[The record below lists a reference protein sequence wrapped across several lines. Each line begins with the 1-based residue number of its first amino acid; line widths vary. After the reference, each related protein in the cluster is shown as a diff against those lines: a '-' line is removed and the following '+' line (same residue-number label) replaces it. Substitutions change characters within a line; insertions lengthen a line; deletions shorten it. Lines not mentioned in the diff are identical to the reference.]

1 MRLNPMQFTRR
12 FRTAI
17 SNWSASRPRG
27 FRSRCALWRI
37 KPPSPAGS
45 LYNSRN
51 HPCLNASPRERGVAS
66 ISLVN
71 QLLNT
76 AAKRLRRSTSFS
88 DCCGEDADVI
98 GRFLLSKTA
107 NDIRAEVEK
116 RIAQRNVS
124 TSIDPPLS
132 LYCKRTIAYA
142 AEEAERLSHRHINTD
157 HLLIGVVRE
166 EDGMAGQILR
176 SAGLNVVAM
185 RQQRRLDEAATQ

>member
-1 MRLNPMQFTRR
+1 MFERFTERARR
-12 FRTAI
+12 CIYFARQ
-17 SNWSASRPRG
+17 SASEYG
-27 FRSRCALWRI
+27 SQTIATEHLLHGLLW
-37 KPPSPAGS
+37 
-45 LYNSRN
+45 
-51 HPCLNASPRERGVAS
+51 
-66 ISLVN
+66 
-71 QLLNT
+71 
-76 AAKRLRRSTSFS
+76 
-88 DCCGEDADVI
+88 EDADVI

-107 NDIRAEVEK
+107 NDIRVEVEK

-176 SAGLNVVAM
+176 SAGLTVAAM
-185 RQQRRLDEAATQ
+185 RRQVRLDEAATQ

>member
-1 MRLNPMQFTRR
+1 MFERFTERAWR
-12 FRTAI
+12 CIYFARQ
-17 SNWSASRPRG
+17 SASEY
-27 FRSRCALWRI
+27 
-37 KPPSPAGS
+37 GS
-45 LYNSRN
+45 QTIETE
-51 HPCLNASPRERGVAS
+51 H
-66 ISLVN
+66 
-71 QLLNT
+71 LLLGL
-76 AAKRLRRSTSFS
+76 LR
-88 DCCGEDADVI
+88 EDADVI

-176 SAGLNVVAM
+176 SAGLTVAAM
-185 RQQRRLDEAATQ
+185 RRQVRLDEAATQ

>member
-1 MRLNPMQFTRR
+1 MFERFTERARR
-12 FRTAI
+12 CIYFARQ
-17 SNWSASRPRG
+17 SASEY
-27 FRSRCALWRI
+27 
-37 KPPSPAGS
+37 GS
-45 LYNSRN
+45 QTIETE
-51 HPCLNASPRERGVAS
+51 H
-66 ISLVN
+66 
-71 QLLNT
+71 LLLGL
-76 AAKRLRRSTSFS
+76 LR
-88 DCCGEDADVI
+88 EDADVI

-116 RIAQRNVS
+116 CQRNVS

-176 SAGLNVVAM
+176 SAGLNVAAM
-185 RQQRRLDEAATQ
+185 RQQMRLDEAATE